1 MVSRVSPT
9 DGGWVPPS
17 LTSSSEAVSA
27 GSDPKCGRVHSVPGE
42 GLEVQPGGHFRE
54 SNRIEKKNLSWQMSS
69 EHLAIVKEQEPA
81 LAGVK
86 VLGYPGFLM

>member
-1 MVSRVSPT
+1 MISRVSPA
-9 DGGWVPPS
+9 DGGRISAS
-17 LTSSSEAVSA
+17 LTSRGESISA
-27 GSDPKCGRVHSVPGE
+27 GSDTECGRVHSVPGE